1 MKLLDKMFY
10 FKLIFISSLQGVLAF
25 TAAHTFSCCSG
36 QGLLSSC
43 SGQGLLSSCSARLL
57 TASLAAEHRLRA
69 DELQQLQH
77 KGLVSG
83 SQAERV
89 RLQPAVARGLSGSSS
104 WALAQ
109 GLSSCGE

>member
-25 TAAHTFSCCSG
+25 TAAHTFSC
-36 QGLLSSC
+36 C

-109 GLSSCGE
+109 GLSSWGE